1 MSVAVKEARK
11 TLGEDPTRAS
21 RSVAVEASDRQVQAH
36 VLIARPQVGRP
47 SMIATMRRPTDGTTT
62 WATGVIALRLSGN
75 AWGSA
80 ILAPDVK
87 KATTGDVTEK
97 GHALI

>member
-1 MSVAVKEARK
+1 
-11 TLGEDPTRAS
+11 
-21 RSVAVEASDRQVQAH
+21 
-36 VLIARPQVGRP
+36 
-47 SMIATMRRPTDGTTT
+47 MIATMHRPTDGTTT

-97 GHALI
+97 GRALI